1 MTRKEKHDG
10 QKQDC
15 KARIVARGFQESLKP
30 ESDSPKTLKESFK
43 MLMAIAANFGFKVA
57 SVDIRAVFLQSKVF
71 ERDVIIE
78 PPADMKKPG
87 VI

>member
-1 MTRKEKHDG
+1 MTRKEKHYG

-30 ESDSPKTLKESFK
+30 PSDSPKTLKESFK

-78 PPADMKKPG
+78 PPADMKEPG

>member
-1 MTRKEKHDG
+1 MTRKEKHYG

-57 SVDIRAVFLQSKVF
+57 SVDIRATFLQSKVL

-78 PPADMKKPG
+78 PPTDMKKPG
-87 VI
+87 MI